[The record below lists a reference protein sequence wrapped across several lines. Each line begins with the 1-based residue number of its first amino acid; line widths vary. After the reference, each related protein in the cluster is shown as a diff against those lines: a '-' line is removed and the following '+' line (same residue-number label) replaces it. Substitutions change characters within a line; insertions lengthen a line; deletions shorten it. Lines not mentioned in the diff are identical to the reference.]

1 MFDLWSF
8 IVDALDSLMLL
19 LWPKHAYRSLRPP
32 KRKHDVKD
40 KRMEDFLRDMKR
52 AFESHLKGPSLLGMS
67 SKLQE
72 QFRPKLQSSNI
83 CMLPSYIHT
92 LPTGKE
98 KGTYLALDVGGS
110 TFRVAAVQ
118 LYGRNNGHKQS
129 MDILKMKSFR
139 IDNLVKALKGHSFF
153 DWMAERI
160 AEVLNEPIVQR
171 AHGEKTVAMG
181 LAWSFP
187 VEYVHAKLRIISRH

>member
-19 LWPKHAYRSLRPP
+19 LWPKHAYRALRPT
-32 KRKHDVKD
+32 KRKHDVND
-40 KRMEDFLRDMKR
+40 TRMEDFIRDMKR
-52 AFESHLKGPSLLGMS
+52 AFEGHLNGPNLLGMS
-67 SKLQE
+67 SRLQE
-72 QFRPKLQSSNI
+72 QFKPKLQSSNI

-118 LYGRNNGHKQS
+118 LYGRNNGHQKS
-129 MDILKMKSFR
+129 MDILEMKSFR
-139 IDNLVKALKGHSFF
+139 IDNLVKALEGHAFF
-153 DWMAERI
+153 GWMADRI
-160 AEVLNEPIVQR
+160 ADVLAEPVVQQ
-171 AHGEKTVAMG
+171 AHGTKTVAMG

-187 VEYVHAKLRIISRH
+187 LE

>member
-1 MFDLWSF
+1 MFDIWSF

-32 KRKHDVKD
+32 KRKDGVKD
-40 KRMEDFLRDMKR
+40 TRMEDFIREMKR
-52 AFESHLKGPSLLGMS
+52 LFEGHLSGPTLLAMS
-67 SKLQE
+67 GKLQE
-72 QFRPKLQSSNI
+72 QFKPKLESSNI

-110 TFRVAAVQ
+110 TLRVAAVQ
-118 LYGRNNGHKQS
+118 LHGRRNGHEKN
-129 MDILKMKSFR
+129 MEILKIRNFR
-139 IDNLVKALKGHSFF
+139 IDIVVKALQGHAFF
-153 DWMAERI
+153 DWMAGKI
-160 AEVLNEPIVQR
+160 AEVLEDPIVKH
-171 AHGEKTVAMG
+171 AHGSSKVAMG

-187 VEYVHAKLRIISRH
+187 IE

>member
-32 KRKHDVKD
+32 KRKHGVKD
-40 KRMEDFLRDMKR
+40 HRMDDFLCDIKR
-52 AFESHLKGPSLLGMS
+52 AFEGQLNGSSLLGMS
-67 SKLQE
+67 YKLQE
-72 QFRPKLQSSNI
+72 QFRPKLQASNI

-92 LPTGKE
+92 LPTGQE

-118 LYGRNNGHKQS
+118 LYGRSAAQQKS
-129 MDILKMKSFR
+129 MEILKMKSFR
-139 IDNLVKALKGHSFF
+139 IDSLVKALRGRLFF
-153 DWMAERI
+153 EWMAERI
-160 AEVLNEPIVQR
+160 AEVLVEPIVNE
-171 AHGEKTVAMG
+171 AHGEGAVSMG

-187 VEYVHAKLRIISRH
+187 VE